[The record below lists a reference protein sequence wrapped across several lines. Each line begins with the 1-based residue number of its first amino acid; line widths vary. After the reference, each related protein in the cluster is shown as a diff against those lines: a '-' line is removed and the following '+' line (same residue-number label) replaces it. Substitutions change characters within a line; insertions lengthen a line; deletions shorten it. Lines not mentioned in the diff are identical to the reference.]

1 MSKITFWNTL
11 ATQDVERA
19 RTFYAALGFGVRDMP
34 GGAGI
39 TVHPSESSVVC
50 LFPSHAFASMIPGKV
65 CDAAQS
71 QEIIQSISVDSMPAV
86 DEVADKVK
94 RAGGTLIGEPK
105 ELPFGY
111 AFGFSDPDGHVWSVL
126 WMPEAK

>member
-1 MSKITFWNTL
+1 MAASPQSLRSPSAAN
-11 ATQDVERA
+11 RA
-19 RTFYAALGFGVRDMP
+19 RLKQAR
-34 GGAGI
+34 
-39 TVHPSESSVVC
+39 
-50 LFPSHAFASMIPGKV
+50 
-65 CDAAQS
+65 
-71 QEIIQSISVDSMPAV
+71 EIVQSISVDSKPAV

-126 WMPEAK
+126 WMPQGN